1 MAKKK
6 FFTIHFKFDLDRKLN
21 LWVKLEPYFL
31 KRLPNGKIEKT
42 TVYPLL
48 SLFIKSSAIE
58 ISLFSRKAYE
68 KVITMPSSEKIMGC
82 HAHCWVIANF
92 NWQSSISRQ
101 ICHVFNMRAHEG
113 ALNDTTIIWI
123 IWMANT
129 IDIYNMVHKLERKK
143 IMSSHFKIDDDLN
156 SAVSTYILLQQPHR

>member
-6 FFTIHFKFDLDRKLN
+6 EFLRYILSLIYTESWIFEEN
-21 LWVKLEPYFL
+21 LKPYFL

-113 ALNDTTIIWI
+113 ALNDTIIIWI

-129 IDIYNMVHKLERKK
+129 IDIYNMVQKLERKK
-143 IMSSHFKIDDDLN
+143 NYVK
-156 SAVSTYILLQQPHR
+156 LL